1 MKSLR
6 SLISWSAFVLMA
18 GLLVF
23 SALVYAA
30 SEILLQRFVDGRLL
44 VLAETLAEF
53 VERHPEFFEQSGK
66 DIAPTNELTRSITEP
81 HVLADVTHALR
92 VKLHVADALHAHRQQ
107 VAALLVE
114 AAEFPQA
121 AIEPAAIR
129 LAQPIFVL
137 LHPRMDVRAAD
148 FLFALDQPLDLEGQL
163 PI

>member
-53 VERHPEFFEQSGK
+53 VERHPHLFEKSGK
-66 DIAPTNELTRSITEP
+66 
-81 HVLADVTHALR
+81 HAS
-92 VKLHVADALHAHRQQ
+92 KLS
-107 VAALLVE
+107 
-114 AAEFPQA
+114 
-121 AIEPAAIR
+121 
-129 LAQPIFVL
+129 
-137 LHPRMDVRAAD
+137 
-148 FLFALDQPLDLEGQL
+148 
-163 PI
+163 